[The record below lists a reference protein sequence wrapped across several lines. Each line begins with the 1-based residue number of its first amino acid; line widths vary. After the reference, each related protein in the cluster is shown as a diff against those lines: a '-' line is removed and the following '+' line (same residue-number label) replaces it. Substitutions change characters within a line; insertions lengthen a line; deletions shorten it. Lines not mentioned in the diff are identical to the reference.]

1 MYTIANIRPL
11 GYNIGN
17 HAINFALRHMLY
29 ETFGRLVSVID
40 YPATSRHESTAKGGL
55 TPPTIF
61 EINRFADGVILGGG
75 NLFEN
80 NEITVDPRALAS
92 LQPPLMMFSNSRGR
106 IFDRHGRL
114 AERSD
119 VIPDSKLE
127 VLLERADISLSR
139 DTATHGHLKV
149 INPKDELGWC
159 PTINLH
165 RYEEMLP
172 VLPDH
177 EEVGALISVRTPG
190 LMNVP
195 YRHQSAV
202 QAHID
207 LAIDTLREAGHKR
220 IRILCNDSR
229 DLDFATAFRYTK
241 AVDSVYTN
249 DVYQYLALLKNADMV
264 LSYRLHATLPA
275 ISYGTPTVNIVY
287 DERSKS
293 LCEDLG
299 LGDASL
305 NMVEMGEGFA
315 ASVAE
320 TIHAGGYTAANHASL
335 KSRWDEIGQAQF
347 AALGRFKAMM
357 GGYVET
363 GHIPR

>member
-40 YPATSRHESTAKGGL
+40 YPATSRHESTAKAGL
-55 TPPTIF
+55 TSATVF
-61 EINRFADGVILGGG
+61 EINRFADGVIIGGG

-80 NEITVDPRALAS
+80 DEIAVDPSALRS
-92 LQPPLMMFSNSRGR
+92 LQPPMMMFSNSRGR

-114 AERSD
+114 SDRSD
-119 VIPDSKLE
+119 VIPDAKLH
-127 VLLERADISLSR
+127 VLLDRADISLSR
-139 DTATHGHLKV
+139 DSATHAHLAA
-149 INPKDELGWC
+149 INDKDELGWC
-159 PTINLH
+159 PTINLN
-165 RYEEMLP
+165 RYDANLP
-172 VLPDH
+172 VLPDR

-207 LAIDTLREAGHKR
+207 LAIDTLREVGHKR

-241 AVDSVYTN
+241 GVDSVYTN
-249 DVYQYLALLKNADMV
+249 DVYQYLALIKNADIV
-264 LSYRLHATLPA
+264 VSYRLHATLPA

-293 LCEDLG
+293 LCDDLG

-305 NMVEMGEGFA
+305 NMVEMGEAFTPA
-315 ASVAE
+315 LTKVIR
-320 TIHAGGYTAANHASL
+320 TGGYTAEDHAVL
-335 KSRWDEIGQAQF
+335 KPQWTEIGKAQF
-347 AALGRFKAMM
+347 KALERLKEMM
-357 GGYVET
+357 HGYVET